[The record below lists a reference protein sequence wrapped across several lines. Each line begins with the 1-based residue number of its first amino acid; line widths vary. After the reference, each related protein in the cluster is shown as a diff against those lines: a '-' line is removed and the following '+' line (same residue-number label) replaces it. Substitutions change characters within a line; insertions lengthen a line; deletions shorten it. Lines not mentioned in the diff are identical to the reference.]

1 MTPSVFWVAV
11 LASGSKGNSTLLRCA
26 DGNFLI
32 DMGVSCRRVKTA
44 LAELQLRPDEL
55 TAVFVTHEHI
65 DHVRGLATFFKQY
78 DVPVYASRGTW
89 RGMQS
94 TCRLDFSAW
103 PACHIL
109 TPGESVVFHRLRVE
123 SFATSH
129 DALQP
134 SGYVFHL
141 GDHRF
146 GYLTDTGY
154 VSDQARRALDG
165 AEVLVL
171 ESNHD
176 TVLLKNGPYPLPL
189 KKRILSAKGH
199 LANDAAARF
208 LVSLEQPPREV
219 FLAHLSQENNT
230 SQVAL
235 ATVEGLVRQMRPAA
249 EIRFFVTSQERV
261 TKNDEWRIPHE
272 ASLF

>member
-1 MTPSVFWVAV
+1 MKPSVFQVAV
-11 LASGSKGNSTLLRCA
+11 LASGSKGNSTLVRCSA
-26 DGNFLI
+26 GNFLV
-32 DMGVSCRRVKTA
+32 DMGISCRRVKTS
-44 LAELQLRPDEL
+44 LKDLQLRLEDL

-65 DHVRGLATFFKQY
+65 DHVRGLATFLKQY
-78 DVPVYASRGTW
+78 DVPVYASGGTW
-89 RGMQS
+89 RGMQA
-94 TCRLDFSAW
+94 TCRSDFSDQ
-103 PACHIL
+103 PARHIL
-109 TPGESVVFHRLRVE
+109 TPGDSVVFPGLRVE
-123 SFATSH
+123 SFPTSH

-171 ESNHD
+171 ETNHD
-176 TVLLKNGPYPLPL
+176 MFMLKNGPYPMAL

-208 LVSLEQPPREV
+208 LASLEQLPQEV

-230 SQVAL
+230 PQVAL
-235 ATVEGLVRQMRPAA
+235 ATVEGLVRQQRPAA
-249 EIRFFVTSQERV
+249 EIQFFVTGQETV
-261 TKNDEWRIPHE
+261 TRNEEWRMTYE
-272 ASLF
+272 TSLF